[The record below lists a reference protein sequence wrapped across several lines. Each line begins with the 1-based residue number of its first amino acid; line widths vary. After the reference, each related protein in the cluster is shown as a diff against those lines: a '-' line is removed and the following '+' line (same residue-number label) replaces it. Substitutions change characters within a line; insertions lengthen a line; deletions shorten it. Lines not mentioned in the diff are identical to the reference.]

1 MVSDLEPRITVC
13 RVWGWTVWSSGFG
26 LGPQHSVFT
35 VLTYTDWVLSVD
47 ILDFSGRFG
56 SEGKGREAV
65 QIRIPM
71 CRMFR
76 TSSPTRCLA
85 KVHADRHRG
94 RRETGPHSR
103 CRYLQRKPEGTQVAG
118 CLARLM
124 IQFLHYLQDPKL
136 WE

>member
-56 SEGKGREAV
+56 SEGKGREAL

-71 CRMFR
+71 C
-76 TSSPTRCLA
+76 
-85 KVHADRHRG
+85 
-94 RRETGPHSR
+94 
-103 CRYLQRKPEGTQVAG
+103 AG
-118 CLARLM
+118 CLGRLRPPAVWPRCM
-124 IQFLHYLQDPKL
+124 RIDTGVEGKLVRIRVVVTCSGNLKGRRLQVA
-136 WE
+136 WHG